1 MPNIKSLLK
10 ATGNKDG
17 TIVGLDG
24 VMTDPVFDPY
34 LSGSY
39 SLNGLLG
46 GSIWSGISANKITAF
61 AGEQGVGKT
70 YFLLEAAKEFLETY
84 PEGVF
89 AYFDTEAATT
99 AEMLADRV
107 GHIDRIMVIPVV
119 TVQAIATQ
127 LSSLLTEWKKE
138 RKNNPKA
145 RLFVG
150 LDSLGNLSTEKE
162 ITDIEAG
169 TGTKDM
175 TRAQLLKGT
184 FRALTVKFA
193 MAQVPLVFTNHTYQG
208 MDPFSRKTMS
218 GGGGPLFSAST
229 IIFLTKKKISEGTGV
244 KAIKTGNII
253 NMTLFKGRLTKEGSK
268 AQTRL
273 FFDSGLDPYYGLL
286 PIAKKHKV
294 WPVSGGQCVIDGE
307 KVAGAEIERNPEKY
321 FTSDVLKL
329 VDAACQKEF
338 LYGSSQGEAEEVFE
352 EESDD

>member
-1 MPNIKSLLK
+1 MPNIKALLK
-10 ATGNKDG
+10 ATGNEDA

-24 VMTDPVFDPY
+24 VVTDPVFDPY

-39 SLNGLLG
+39 SLNALLG
-46 GSIWSGISANKITAF
+46 GSIYSGLAANKITAF

-84 PEGVF
+84 PEGIF

-99 AEMLADRV
+99 AEMLAERV
-107 GHIDRIMVIPVV
+107 GHIDRIMVVPVV

-127 LSSLLTEWKKE
+127 LSNLLTKWKE
-138 RKNNPKA
+138 LRKTDSAA

-162 ITDIEAG
+162 ITDIEEG

-208 MDPFSRKTMS
+208 MGMFASKTMS

-229 IIFLTKKKISEGTGV
+229 IIFLTKKKISKGTGM
-244 KAIKTGNII
+244 KAEKIGNII
-253 NMTLFKGRLTKEGSK
+253 NMTLFKGRLTREGSK
-268 AQTRL
+268 AATRL
-273 FFDSGLDPYYGLL
+273 FFDTGLDPYYGLL
-286 PIAKKHKV
+286 DIAKKHKV
-294 WPVSGGQCVIDGE
+294 WPIKGGQCVIEGE
-307 KVAGAEIERNPEKY
+307 KVAGTEIEANPEQY
-321 FTSDVLKL
+321 FTDDVLKL

-338 LYGSSQGEAEEVFE
+338 LYGSSQDEAEEVFE